1 MDLARLPRYQETPAA
16 LPASRFSKSHRIMAD
31 IVILVGTESGN
42 AQMVA
47 DVLKDELEG
56 QGHAVSV
63 TDRALSES
71 DLASHEVALIC
82 CSTHGNGDIPS
93 NILPLVEHFERAKP
107 DLSALRYGVIALG
120 DQTYS
125 ETFCFGGKK
134 LDAIFAACGAQKLG
148 ERLEIDACTQPLP
161 DEEALQ
167 WSKEWA
173 GLL

>member
-1 MDLARLPRYQETPAA
+1 MDSKQAARYQETAG
-16 LPASRFSKSHRIMAD
+16 SRCVAGLREREAMAN

-56 QGHAVSV
+56 QGHSV
-63 TDRALSES
+63 TVNDRAQAAE
-71 DLASHEVALIC
+71 DVAGHEVALIC

-93 NILPLVEHFERAKP
+93 NILQLAETLDSGKP

-167 WSKEWA
+167 WSKEWV

>member
-1 MDLARLPRYQETPAA
+1 MDLGHASRYQETPPLRSAAA
-16 LPASRFSKSHRIMAD
+16 LEKRAGIMAD

-56 QGHAVSV
+56 HGHAVSV
-63 TDRALSES
+63 TDRALSEA
-71 DLASHEVALIC
+71 DFAKHEVALIC

-93 NILPLVEHFERAKP
+93 NILPLVEHLERGKP

-134 LDAIFAACGAQKLG
+134 LDAAFAACGARKLG

-167 WSKEWA
+167 WSREWA

>member
-1 MDLARLPRYQETPAA
+1 
-16 LPASRFSKSHRIMAD
+16 MAK
-31 IVILVGTESGN
+31 IAILVGTESGN

-47 DVLKDELEG
+47 DVLKDELA
-56 QGHAVSV
+56 GHGHEVTI
-63 TDRALSES
+63 TDRARSAA
-71 DLASHEVALIC
+71 DLAGCEVALIC
-82 CSTHGNGDIPS
+82 CSTHGNGDIPT
-93 NILPLVEHFERAKP
+93 NILPLVEALEKDKP

-125 ETFCFGGKK
+125 DTFCFGGKK
-134 LDAIFAACGAQKLG
+134 LDAAFAQCGAQKVG

-167 WSKEWA
+167 WSKEWV

>member
-1 MDLARLPRYQETPAA
+1 
-16 LPASRFSKSHRIMAD
+16 MAK

-47 DVLKDELEG
+47 DALKDELEG
-56 QGHAVSV
+56 HGHSVSV
-63 TDRALSES
+63 TDRAQSAA
-71 DLASHEVALIC
+71 DVAGHEVALIC

-93 NILPLVEHFERAKP
+93 NILGLAERLDGEKP

-134 LDAIFAACGAQKLG
+134 LDAIFAACGARKLG

-173 GLL
+173 ELL